1 MDYSKFQIAVIEIA
15 SEGTRLTT
23 ANVVSRLRIDP
34 AKAERMLDQMAR
46 DGRLDL
52 EVDETEGVVVY
63 HVRGL
68 TPSPRPAPSPLAERL
83 DALRR
88 SVDRDGDLRTWTGT
102 ALAFGKPFRT
112 QGRPLPPSLRRS
124 IPAGVALGGLLPG
137 LGLAYAAPWTVV
149 ALATFV
155 VVVGF
160 EILPLI
166 LAIPFLAAATLVSA
180 ALGGGYAWKYNQTG
194 RRSALRPE
202 TPSLPRRGTVEY

>member
-1 MDYSKFQIAVIEIA
+1 VDYSKFQVAVVEIA

-68 TPSPRPAPSPLAERL
+68 TPAPRAADGELRSRL
-83 DALRR
+83 EALRR
-88 SVDRDGDLRTWTGT
+88 SVEGSTEWAHVGT
-102 ALAFGKPFRT
+102 ALAFGKPFRNE
-112 QGRPLPPSLRRS
+112 GRPLPPSLRRS
-124 IPAGVALGGLLPG
+124 VPAGVVWGGLFPG
-137 LGLAYAAPWTVV
+137 LGLAYAAPWTAV
-149 ALATFV
+149 AIATAI

-160 EILPLI
+160 KVLPFL
-166 LAIPFLAAATLVSA
+166 LAIPFLLCATVLSA
-180 ALGGGYAWKYNQTG
+180 VLGGIYTWRYNQTG
-194 RRSALRPE
+194 RRSPLRPFDE
-202 TPSLPRRGTVEY
+202 PARLPRSRAA